1 MTMQSTIAAIATA
14 PGQAGISCVRISGP
28 SAYRVAQGVF
38 RPARAGRRLEEA
50 RGYTALYGF
59 FERQGRRMD
68 EAVALCFRAP
78 KSYTGED
85 VVELSVHGGEAV
97 TRELLA
103 ACYEAGAAP
112 AAAGEFTRRAFL
124 NGRISLTQAE
134 AVMEMIEATG
144 AEGARAAAAA
154 MEGALYRRI
163 RGVADALTA
172 LAGHIAAYTDYPE
185 EDVEALSDERLRQT
199 LAAAQRELQELLDG
213 YEGGSILRRGVRTAI
228 VGSPN
233 VGKSTLLNLMSGYE
247 KAIVTPIAGTT
258 RDVVEEGVS
267 LGGTT
272 LLLADTA
279 GLRETDD
286 PVEAEGIRRSNK
298 KMEEANLI
306 LAVFDASQPLSPDD
320 RALAGRCRGRL
331 AIAVF
336 NKADLPPRADPAE
349 VEGCFKRV
357 VRISARQEG
366 FSDALRGAIL
376 DLIAAEKPDP
386 DAALLA
392 NERQRAAAARAKQ
405 ALDDALGAAAAG
417 FALDAVSV
425 CVDDALD
432 ALYELTGERASDAV
446 IDEVFSK
453 FCVGK

>member
-1 MTMQSTIAAIATA
+1 
-14 PGQAGISCVRISGP
+14 
-28 SAYRVAQGVF
+28 
-38 RPARAGRRLEEA
+38 
-50 RGYTALYGF
+50 
-59 FERQGRRMD
+59 MD

-97 TRELLA
+97 VRELLA

-144 AEGARAAAAA
+144 ADGARAAAAA

-163 RGVADALTA
+163 QQVTGILTA

-185 EDVEALSDERLRQT
+185 EDVEELSAERLRQALET
-199 LAAAQRELQELLDG
+199 ARKDLKELLDG

-258 RDVVEEGVS
+258 RDVVEEDVS

-286 PVEAEGIRRSNK
+286 PVEAEGIRRSNR

-320 RALAGRCRGRL
+320 LALAARCRGRL

-336 NKADLPPRADPAE
+336 NKADLPPRADAAG
-349 VEGCFKRV
+349 VEDCFKRL
-357 VRISARQEG
+357 VRISAREEG

-392 NERQRAAAARAKQ
+392 NERQRAAAARANRRRP
-405 ALDDALGAAAAG
+405 AAAAVRG
-417 FALDAVSV
+417 DEGLKDR
-425 CVDDALD
+425 
-432 ALYELTGERASDAV
+432 GKGREREWICWEAMT
-446 IDEVFSK
+446 
-453 FCVGK
+453 